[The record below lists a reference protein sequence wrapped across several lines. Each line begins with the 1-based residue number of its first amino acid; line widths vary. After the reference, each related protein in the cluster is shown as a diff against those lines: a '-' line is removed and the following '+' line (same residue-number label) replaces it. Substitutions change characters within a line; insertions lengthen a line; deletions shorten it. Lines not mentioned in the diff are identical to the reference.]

1 MKCFACGY
9 EYDSENPEEY
19 IFETTLGN
27 GVKMK
32 TIILQRGKP
41 FIRIGPATLMD
52 DTVYGAGGYTHIP
65 LYACP
70 NCGTV
75 RMDNG
80 C

>member
-1 MKCFACGY
+1 MKCTACGY
-9 EYDSENPEEY
+9 DDTEQKP
-19 IFETTLGN
+19 
-27 GVKMK
+27 VKTERICIDGTGQK
-32 TIILQRGKP
+32 KP
-41 FIRIGPATLMD
+41 FIELHGATTCRDKDLD
-52 DTVYGAGGYTHIP
+52 YPLNVT

>member
-9 EYDSENPEEY
+9 DDTEQKP
-19 IFETTLGN
+19 
-27 GVKMK
+27 VKTERICIDGTGQK
-32 TIILQRGKP
+32 KP
-41 FIRIGPATLMD
+41 FIEI
-52 DTVYGAGGYTHIP
+52 YGILTTTGAIP

-75 RMDNG
+75 RMDTR

>member
-9 EYDSENPEEY
+9 DDEKSP
-19 IFETTLGN
+19 FF
-27 GVKMK
+27 V
-32 TIILQRGKP
+32 IIRNHSVRKIADGERP
-41 FIRIGPATLMD
+41 FIEL
-52 DTVYGAGGYTHIP
+52 YGLSDVVKRGRLVIRNALP

>member
-1 MKCFACGY
+1 MKCTACGY
-9 EYDSENPEEY
+9 DDTEQKP
-19 IFETTLGN
+19 
-27 GVKMK
+27 VKTERICIYGTGQK
-32 TIILQRGKP
+32 KP
-41 FIRIGPATLMD
+41 FIEI
-52 DTVYGAGGYTHIP
+52 YGILTTTRAIP

>member
-1 MKCFACGY
+1 MKCTACGY
-9 EYDSENPEEY
+9 DDIVQEPFKSEHLVIDGTGP
-19 IFETTLGN
+19 
-27 GVKMK
+27 K
-32 TIILQRGKP
+32 KP
-41 FIRIGPATLMD
+41 FIELRSNVF
-52 DTVYGAGGYTHIP
+52 VYTYDETKTIDGSKYVE

>member
-9 EYDSENPEEY
+9 DDTEQKP
-19 IFETTLGN
+19 
-27 GVKMK
+27 VK
-32 TIILQRGKP
+32 TERICISGTGKRKR
-41 FIRIGPATLMD
+41 FIRIGPTTLMD
-52 DTVYGAGGYTHIP
+52 NTVYGVGGYTHIP

>member
-9 EYDSENPEEY
+9 EYDSENPEECT
-19 IFETTLGN
+19 FETTLGN

-32 TIILQRGKP
+32 TITLQRGKP
-41 FIRIGPATLMD
+41 FIEI
-52 DTVYGAGGYTHIP
+52 YGILTTTTAIP
-65 LYACP
+65 LCACP

-75 RMDNG
+75 RMDTG